1 MTNPFKG
8 IGRWMKMYWAELL
21 SGMFVALVCVMSFG
35 VGYILCYA
43 RLQDDVQ
50 FYKAMLYT
58 PEPRVCALCS
68 NKTNANIHAPCI
80 VNLATGEVAEL
91 AAYDPHPTETYAVEK
106 KGYTSFFAV
115 AGAVIQQNCDSEY
128 CVASL
133 PKTEEPMA
141 PAHFCYGCRHL
152 IAELDKDGY
161 VVADLYDQENISVF
175 EVCTGTEYRI
185 RDYLVTVNQTN
196 SGGLQIWVHG
206 LLGANAVPDN

>member
-8 IGRWMKMYWAELL
+8 SGRWMKMYWAELL
-21 SGMFVALVCVMSFG
+21 TGMFVALVCVMSFG

-68 NKTNANIHAPCI
+68 NKTNAKIHAPCI

-91 AAYDPHPTETYAVEK
+91 TVYDQHPTEVTAEGK
-106 KGYTSFFAV
+106 KGYTSFYTG
-115 AGAVIQQNCDSEY
+115 AGAVIQQNFDNGHCE
-128 CVASL
+128 ASL
-133 PKTEEPMA
+133 PKKEEPMD
-141 PAHFCYGCRHL
+141 PAHFCYDCRHL

-161 VVADLYDQENISVF
+161 VVADLYDSENVSVF
-175 EVCTGTEYRI
+175 KVSDGAEYGI
-185 RDYLVTVNQTN
+185 RKYLVTVEKLD
-196 SGGLQIWVHG
+196 GGNLEVVVQW
-206 LLGANAVPDN
+206 AE